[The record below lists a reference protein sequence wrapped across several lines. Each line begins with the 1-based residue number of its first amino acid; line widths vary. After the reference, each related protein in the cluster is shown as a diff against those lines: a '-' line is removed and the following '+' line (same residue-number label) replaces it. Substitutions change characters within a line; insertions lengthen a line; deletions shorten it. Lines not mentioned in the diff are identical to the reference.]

1 MTEIP
6 YSPEHPLL
14 GIGVLALNALA
25 KLCVLVL
32 VACALIS
39 LLCIFTKYRRQ
50 AIKFAMEFGFIAL
63 MMYGLGGW
71 VPLVIIAFLI
81 IMGVKYAMQG
91 MGGEGIPD
99 SPAYH
104 QGWGG
109 PPF

>member
-1 MTEIP
+1 
-6 YSPEHPLL
+6 
-14 GIGVLALNALA
+14 
-25 KLCVLVL
+25 
-32 VACALIS
+32 
-39 LLCIFTKYRRQ
+39 
-50 AIKFAMEFGFIAL
+50 

-104 QGWGG
+104 QEWGG